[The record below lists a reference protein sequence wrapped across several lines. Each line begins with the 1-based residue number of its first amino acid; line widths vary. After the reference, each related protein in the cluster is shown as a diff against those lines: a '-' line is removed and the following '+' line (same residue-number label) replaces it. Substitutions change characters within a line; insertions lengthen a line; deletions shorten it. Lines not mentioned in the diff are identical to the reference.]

1 MTPRALV
8 IGGGGMLGHQ
18 VWRALDAR
26 FETRAAVREWRPA
39 FGRVGPRAREQA
51 IEGVDARRFDTV
63 ERALAEFRPHFVV
76 NAAGVVKQAAAAT
89 DPIASIEVN
98 ALFPHRMAAACE
110 AVGAKLAHVSTD
122 CVFSGRKGRYT
133 ETDEPDPIDLYGRTK
148 LLGEPGGGAL
158 TLRTS
163 IVGRE
168 LDTAHGL
175 VEWFLSNR
183 GGRVRGFSRAVF
195 SGLSTG
201 VLAVLIADILE
212 RRPDLSGL
220 HHVAAERID
229 KHALLTLLNE
239 AYGAGVE
246 IEPDDDVVIDRS
258 LDGRAFAAATG
269 FRAPP
274 WAEMIEAMAAEDA
287 AYAGARA

>member
-1 MTPRALV
+1 MNERALV

-39 FGRVGPRAREQA
+39 FERIGPRAREQA
-51 IEGVDARRFDTV
+51 IEGVDARRFETV
-63 ERALAEFRPHFVV
+63 QQTLADFRPRYVV
-76 NAAGVVKQAAAAT
+76 NAAGVVKQAAAAK
-89 DPIASIEVN
+89 DPVASIEVN
-98 ALFPHRMAAACE
+98 ALFPHRLAEACAAI
-110 AVGAKLAHVSTD
+110 GAKLTHISTD
-122 CVFSGRKGRYT
+122 CVFSGRKGRYA

-148 LLGEPGGGAL
+148 LLGEPGGEAL

-201 VLAVLIADILE
+201 VLAALIADILE
-212 RRPDLSGL
+212 RQPGLSGL
-220 HHVAAERID
+220 HHVAADRID
-229 KHALLTLLNE
+229 KRALLALLND
-239 AYGAGVE
+239 AYRAGVE
-246 IEPDDDVVIDRS
+246 IEEDDEMVIDRS
-258 LDGRAFAAATG
+258 LDGRAFAAVTG

-274 WAEMIEAMAAEDA
+274 WPEMIEAMAAQDA

>member
-1 MTPRALV
+1 MSQRALV

-39 FGRVGPRAREQA
+39 FEQIGPRAREQA

-63 ERALAEFRPHFVV
+63 QRALADFRPRYVV
-76 NAAGVVKQAAAAT
+76 NAAGVVKQSPAAK

-98 ALFPHRMAAACE
+98 ALFPHRLAEACAAI
-110 AVGAKLAHVSTD
+110 GAKLAHVSTD
-122 CVFSGRKGRYT
+122 CVFSGRRGRYA

-201 VLAVLIADILE
+201 VLAALIADILE
-212 RRPDLSGL
+212 RKPDLSGL
-220 HHVAAERID
+220 HHVAADRID
-229 KHALLTLLNE
+229 KRALLALLND
-239 AYGAGVE
+239 AYRAGVD
-246 IEPDDDVVIDRS
+246 IEVDSEMVIDRS
-258 LDGRAFAAATG
+258 LDGRAFAEAAG

-274 WAEMIEAMAAEDA
+274 WPEMVEAMAVEDA
-287 AYAGARA
+287 AYAGVRA

>member
-8 IGGGGMLGHQ
+8 LGGGGMLGHQ
-18 VWRALDAR
+18 VWRALDVR

-39 FGRVGPRAREQA
+39 FERVGPRAREQA
-51 IEGVDARRFDTV
+51 IEGVDARRFETV
-63 ERALAEFRPHFVV
+63 ERALADFRPHFVV
-76 NAAGVVKQAAAAT
+76 NAVGVVKQAAAAA
-89 DPIASIEVN
+89 DPVAAIEVN
-98 ALFPHRMAAACE
+98 ALFPHRLAQACE
-110 AVGAKLAHVSTD
+110 TIGAKLVHVSTD
-122 CVFSGRKGRYT
+122 CVFSGRKGRYA
-133 ETDEPDPIDLYGRTK
+133 ETDEPDPVDMYGRTK
-148 LLGEPGGGAL
+148 LLGEPHGGAL

-175 VEWFLSNR
+175 LEWFLSNR

-212 RRPDLSGL
+212 RRPNLSGL
-220 HHVAAERID
+220 HHVAGERID
-229 KHALLTLLNE
+229 KRALLALWND
-239 AYGAGVE
+239 AYRAGVE
-246 IEPDDDVVIDRS
+246 IEPDDSVVIDRS

-274 WAEMIEAMAAEDA
+274 WPEMAQAMAAEDA

>member
-1 MTPRALV
+1 MSERALV

-26 FETRAAVREWRPA
+26 FETRATVREWRPT

-98 ALFPHRMAAACE
+98 ALFPHRLAAACE

-229 KHALLTLLNE
+229 KHALLTLLND

-246 IEPDDDVVIDRS
+246 IKPDDDVVIDRS